1 MQETK
6 IHFSD
11 YLHKSKSLKKSNS
24 MQELKIAFLSNFTI
38 TGLPEILKTKLHQEE
53 IWVDYYNAP
62 YNQYIQEI
70 INNHSGLYK
79 NSPDLIFLLLDVGK
93 LLGDFFLFPYRY
105 NLEQR
110 KIFVKEKIEEIE
122 NFLTIL
128 QERSKAK
135 IVINDFV
142 VPAYSSRGIIESKQE
157 WGLTESIYKINESL
171 RNICINNNR
180 LFTFPLNSFCSHHN
194 PHPLAEPKIAYLTDM
209 KISSDGLIGLAS
221 EYTSYV
227 YPLTSKSKKC
237 LVLDLD
243 NTLWGGIISE
253 DGLGGIKLGPDKEG
267 KPFLDFQSLI
277 LELFERGVILAIN
290 SKNNYEDA
298 IEVIRNHK
306 YMLLREDHFACI
318 KINWQDKA
326 NNIKEISKE
335 LDIGVDSI
343 VFLDDD
349 KTNRALIRELIPEV
363 AVIDLPEDVSLYPQV
378 IKNLKCF
385 NLFNITKE
393 DAERGKM
400 YVDQKKRSVFKLS
413 VDDLDTFIKKLEIK
427 TLVRLA
433 DESTLNRITQLT
445 QKTNQ
450 FNLTTKRYK
459 EEDIHELFRSDH
471 HLVESVMVADKF
483 GDYGTTG
490 VVIVK
495 KDLVEKCWN
504 IDTFLLSCRILGK
517 NVEFALMKNI
527 MEKAKIAGMKSIKG
541 MFIPTKKNKPAENFF
556 EDCGFVMTKTQDE
569 TREYTF
575 DLSKEFKKEILVEV
589 KEWKN

>member
-1 MQETK
+1 MEK
-6 IHFSD
+6 EINFSD
-11 YLHKSKSLKKSNS
+11 YVIKSKSIKKNDS
-24 MQELKIAFLSNFTI
+24 MPELKVAFLANFTI
-38 TGLPEILKTKLHQEE
+38 NGLPEILKVKSYQES
-53 IWVDYYNAP
+53 IWVESYNAP
-62 YNQYIQEI
+62 YNQYVQEI
-70 INNHSGLYK
+70 INPTSGLYLQDP
-79 NSPDLIFLLLDVGK
+79 NLVFLLLDVEQF
-93 LLGDFFLFPYRY
+93 LGDFFYFPYRY
-105 NLEQR
+105 SVEQR
-110 KIFVKEKIEEIE
+110 KELVAEKIKEIE
-122 NFLTIL
+122 DLLSLL

-135 IVINDFV
+135 VVINEFV

-157 WGLTESIYKINESL
+157 YGLTESIHKINESL
-171 RNICINNNR
+171 RAICKNNKR
-180 LFTFPLNSFCSHHN
+180 LFAFPLNSFLAHCTLN
-194 PHPLAEPKIAYLTDM
+194 PLAEPKLKYLADM
-209 KISSDGLIGLAS
+209 KFSSSGLISLAS
-221 EYTSYV
+221 EYFSYI
-227 YPLTSKSKKC
+227 YPSASKTKKC

-243 NTLWGGIISE
+243 NTLWGGVIGE
-253 DGLGGIKLGPDKEG
+253 DGVEGIKLGPDKEG
-267 KPFLDFQSLI
+267 KPFLDFQRKI

-290 SKNNYEDA
+290 SKNNHEDA
-298 IEVIRNHK
+298 MEVIRNHK

-326 NNIKEISKE
+326 NNIKEIAKE

-363 AVIDLPEDVSLYPQV
+363 AVIDLPEDVSLYPLV
-378 IKNLKCF
+378 IKNLKFF

-400 YVDQKKRSVFKLS
+400 YIDQKKRSVFKLS

-427 TLVRLA
+427 VLVRLA

-459 EEDIHELFRSDH
+459 DEDIYELFRADH
-471 HLVESVMVADKF
+471 YLVESVMVADKF

-490 VVIVK
+490 VVIIK

-517 NVEFALMKNI
+517 NIEFALMKDI
-527 MEKAKIAGMKSIKG
+527 IEKAKIAGMKSIKG
-541 MFIPTKKNKPAENFF
+541 IFIPTKKNKPAENFF
-556 EDCGFVMTKTQDE
+556 EDCGFITAKNQNE
-569 TREYTF
+569 AREYIF
-575 DLSKEFKKEILVEV
+575 DLSKEFKKEVLVEM